1 VRYEV
6 RTAKRDPAMSA
17 RIVRRLP
24 LVYAEGSSRREDRPP
39 FVLAASGLAILG
51 EHLFVVQDNA
61 NWLAVV
67 HPDETVTA
75 LPLPRHPSGVRV
87 FSKKRRNTDQK
98 VDLEACVIMQT
109 STTPD
114 LVGFGSGTGES
125 SCWILRVTGT
135 DQAFGGPAINSEATS
150 AQFYSAA
157 AFYESLRRN
166 KGFTGGRLNIEGA
179 TALDDE
185 RILILQRGN
194 VSKSEADPVDATGE
208 ISWPALKAHLE
219 DPDSVPPPEIQ
230 NVIRYELG
238 ELNDV
243 RLSFSDAECLG
254 DGRILFSG
262 SAENPEDGKVSGSV
276 IGLIELSGDTRWT
289 EISCEDGSMF
299 RSKIEGLSLAPGNTS
314 KIRFVI
320 DDDDENAP
328 SQMFEAEF
336 PALVGRTQEPG

>member
-1 VRYEV
+1 MSNDVRKA
-6 RTAKRDPAMSA
+6 RHDPAMQA

-24 LVYAEGSSRREDRPP
+24 LVYAEGSSKQEDRPP

-51 EHLFVVQDNA
+51 QHLFVVQDNA

-75 LPLPRHPSGVRV
+75 VPLPRHPSGVRV
-87 FSKKRRNTDQK
+87 FSKKRHNTDQK
-98 VDLEACVIMQT
+98 VDLEACVIMCS

-125 SCWILRVTGT
+125 SCWILRVSGT
-135 DQAFGGPAINSEATS
+135 DAFGGSPDASEACN
-150 AQFYSAA
+150 AEFYSAA
-157 AFYESLRRN
+157 DFYRSLRQN
-166 KGFTGGRLNIEGA
+166 KAFTGGRLNIEGA
-179 TALDDE
+179 TALDEE

-194 VSKSEADPVDATGE
+194 VSKSEGDPVDATGE
-208 ISWPALKAHLE
+208 VSWPALKAHLE
-219 DPDSVPPPEIQ
+219 APKSTPPPEIQ

-238 ELNDV
+238 QLNGV

-262 SAENPEDGKVSGSV
+262 SAENPEDGSISGSV
-276 IGLIELSGDTRWT
+276 IGLIEATGETRWT

-299 RSKIEGLSLAPGNTS
+299 GSKIEGLSLAPGKPS
-314 KIRFVI
+314 LIRFVI

-328 SQMFEAEF
+328 SEMFEAEF
-336 PALVGRTQEPG
+336 PALVRE

>member
-1 VRYEV
+1 
-6 RTAKRDPAMSA
+6 
-17 RIVRRLP
+17 
-24 LVYAEGSSRREDRPP
+24 VYAEGSSRREDRPP

-75 LPLPRHPSGVRV
+75 VPLPRHPSGIRV

-243 RLSFSDAECLG
+243 RLS
-254 DGRILFSG
+254 
-262 SAENPEDGKVSGSV
+262 GSV